1 MTNVYIDHNMWDFL
15 YKNSIEICS
24 FFPSPKY
31 SVLITKHG
39 KFEID
44 QTPSTER
51 TIDLIK
57 FINHNLVV
65 CVNERHIFGFHNPEL
80 SNEEQRSSGFGVGCF
95 TTTIENT
102 ERKRLSD
109 IYSKKDKRKSS
120 MILFKE
126 EADIE
131 LGAISVE
138 NHVLTFDQ
146 KQGPLRSAYENGG
159 NVIFMNELRCTSAIE
174 MMEKAVSIIENKI

>member
-1 MTNVYIDHNMWDFL
+1 MWDFL
-15 YKNSIEICS
+15 YKNTIEICS

-44 QTPSTER
+44 QTPVSER
-51 TIDLIK
+51 TRGLIK
-57 FINHNLVV
+57 FINTNLLV
-65 CVNERHIFGFHNPEL
+65 CVNEQHIFGFYNPEL
-80 SNEEQRSSGFGVGCF
+80 PNEEQRSSGFGIGCF
-95 TTTIENT
+95 TTINENI

-109 IYSKKDKRKSS
+109 IYRKKDKRKNS

-131 LGAISVE
+131 LGVMSVE
-138 NHVLTFDQ
+138 NHVLTFD
-146 KQGPLRSAYENGG
+146 KKKGPLRSAYENGG
-159 NVIFMNELRCTSAIE
+159 NVVFMNELGCASAIE
-174 MMEKAVSIIENKI
+174 MMKEAVSIIENKI